1 MPRDFTRAARIA
13 DQIQRDLSD
22 LIRQEVK
29 DPRIGLVTI
38 TAVEVSRDLSHAK
51 VYVSS
56 LGGVA
61 SSEQSVYALQHAAG
75 FLRSQLAQTLK
86 VRSIPQLHFIYDVSV
101 ERGARLSQLIDQAVA
116 TGRERT
122 PTQETDED

>member
-1 MPRDFTRAARIA
+1 MPRDFSRAARIA

-38 TAVEVSRDLSHAK
+38 TAVDVSRDLSHAK

-56 LGGVA
+56 LGGAA
-61 SSEQSVYALQHAAG
+61 SSEQSTQALQHAAG
-75 FLRSQLAQTLK
+75 FLRSQLAQMIK

-101 ERGARLSQLIDQAVA
+101 ERGARLSQLIDEAVA
-116 TGRERT
+116 SGGGHTSTDKG
-122 PTQETDED
+122 DED

>member
-1 MPRDFTRAARIA
+1 MPQDFTRAARVA
-13 DQIQRDLSD
+13 DQIQRDLSG

-56 LGGVA
+56 LAGAEA
-61 SSEQSVYALQHAAG
+61 SGESVQALQHASG
-75 FLRSQLAQTLK
+75 FLRSQLAQMLK
-86 VRSIPQLHFIYDVSV
+86 IRSIPQLHFVYDASV
-101 ERGARLSQLIDQAVA
+101 ERGAKLSKLIDQAVSGGGEPPV
-116 TGRERT
+116 TRS
-122 PTQETDED
+122 